1 MISTPRQ
8 LKWDIRFLEL
18 AAFIARW
25 SKDPSTKVGAVIVD
39 KDLRIVSAGF
49 NGLPRDVQDSPDRY
63 DDKNKKYS
71 MIVHGELNAIL
82 FAPRSVHGCTL
93 YTWPFAPCS
102 VCASLIVQV
111 GITRVVA
118 PMCTKEPG
126 HWIHESIERTS
137 VTFIEAGVELVLP
150 KVNLTMQVNSEVVNA

>member
-1 MISTPRQ
+1 MIPTPRQ
-8 LKWDIRFLEL
+8 QKWDIRFLEL

-39 KDLRIVSAGF
+39 PSQRIVSVGF
-49 NGLPRDVQDSPDRY
+49 NGLPQNVTDSADRY
-63 DDKNKKYS
+63 EEKNKKYS

-82 FAPRSVHGCTL
+82 FAPRSVKGCTL

-102 VCASLIVQV
+102 ICASLIVQV

-137 VTFIEAGVELVLP
+137 VTFIEAGVELALP
-150 KVNLTMQVNSEVVNA
+150 TVNMLMQVKSEIS